1 MFLDLLTRR
10 NPALIADAIE
20 LHQSGLIPANSYVID
35 LDAVEA
41 NARLIA
47 AEAKLLGLT
56 TFAMTKQ
63 FGRNPVVT
71 AKVIGAGIDA
81 VVAVDVSCARPLAR
95 HGLPI
100 GHVGHL
106 AQVPRYESLEVAKM
120 SPWFWTAFNDEHAR
134 WAAEAARQLGRNQKI
149 IARIYDEKDGFYP
162 GHEGG
167 YAASSILKIADAID
181 SLAGASFAGI
191 TTFPALLFD
200 AQAGTVELTENMRT
214 ISHAASLL
222 QKAGRADIAVNS
234 PGTTSTQS
242 LALLADAGATQV
254 EPGHALTGTTPWHAV
269 RDLPELPAMLY
280 LSEVSHEH
288 GNRGYFYGG
297 GLYSDPVLGQYPL
310 HKKAIVGRRAEQA
323 VTLEV
328 EIPPATAI
336 DYYGQLILDESSQ
349 VGPGD
354 TVVLGHRIQAFVAR
368 AFVVPIGGVGTGAPS
383 VHGIWTVDG
392 VKAFDELPTL

>member
-20 LHQSGLIPANSYVID
+20 LHQNGLIPANSYLID
-35 LDAVEA
+35 VDAVAANARSIAVEA
-41 NARLIA
+41 KR
-47 AEAKLLGLT
+47 LGLT

-71 AKVIGAGIDA
+71 AKVIAAGIDA
-81 VVAVDVSCARPLAR
+81 VVAVDVNCARPLASY
-95 HGLPI
+95 GLPI

-106 AQVPRYESLEVAKM
+106 SQVPRHESLEVAKM
-120 SPWFWTAFNDEHAR
+120 SPWFWTAFNDEHAL
-134 WAAEAARQLGRNQKI
+134 WAAEAAKQLGQNQKL
-149 IARIYDEKDGFYP
+149 IARIYDEKDRFYP

-167 YAASSILKIADAID
+167 YSASSILKIADTID

-200 AQAGTVELTENMRT
+200 AATGTVALTENMRT
-214 ISHAASLL
+214 IAHAAGLL
-222 QKAGRADIAVNS
+222 QKAGRSDIAVNG

-242 LALLADAGATQV
+242 LALLAGAGATQV

-288 GNRGYFYGG
+288 GSRGYFYGG
-297 GLYSDPVLGQYPL
+297 GLYSDAVLGQYPL
-310 HKKAIVGRRAEQA
+310 HKKAVVGRSAEQA
-323 VTLEV
+323 ATLEV
-328 EIPPATAI
+328 EIPLASAI
-336 DYYGQLILDESSQ
+336 DYYGQLILDETSH
-349 VGPGD
+349 VHPGD
-354 TVVLGHRIQAFVAR
+354 TVILGHRIQAFVSR
-368 AFVVPIGGVGTGAPS
+368 AFVVPIAGVGTGAPS

>member
-10 NPALIADAIE
+10 NPALIAAAIE
-20 LHQSGLIPANSYVID
+20 LHQTGLIPANSYVVDVDAVAANARSI
-35 LDAVEA
+35 AVEA
-41 NARLIA
+41 KR
-47 AEAKLLGLT
+47 LGLT

-71 AKVIGAGIDA
+71 AKVIAAGIDA
-81 VVAVDVSCARPLAR
+81 VVAVDVSCARPLAIS
-95 HGLPI
+95 GLPI

-106 AQVPRYESLEVAKM
+106 SQVPRYESLEVAKM

-134 WAAEAARQLGRNQKI
+134 WAAEAAKQLGQNQKM
-149 IARIYDEKDGFYP
+149 IARIYDEKDRFYP

-167 YAASSILKIADAID
+167 YEASSILKIADAID

-214 ISHAASLL
+214 IAHAASLL
-222 QKAGRADIAVNS
+222 QKAGRSDIAVNA

-242 LALLADAGATQV
+242 LALLAGAGATQV

-288 GNRGYFYGG
+288 GSRGYFYGG

-310 HKKAIVGRRAEQA
+310 HKKAIVGRSAEQA
-323 VTLEV
+323 ATVEV
-328 EIPPATAI
+328 EIPPASAI
-336 DYYGQLILDESSQ
+336 DYYGQLILDETSH
-349 VGPGD
+349 VLPGD
-354 TVVLGHRIQAFVAR
+354 TVILGHRIQAFVSR
-368 AFVVPIGGVGTGAPS
+368 AFVVPIGGVGTGSPS